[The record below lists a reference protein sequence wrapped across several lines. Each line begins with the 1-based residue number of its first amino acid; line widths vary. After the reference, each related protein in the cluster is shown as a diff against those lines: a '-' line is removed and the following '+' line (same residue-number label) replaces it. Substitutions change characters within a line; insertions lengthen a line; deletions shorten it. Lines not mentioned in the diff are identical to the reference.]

1 MLWNI
6 ALKSVLN
13 VFRRKPSL
21 SAPVFCFLCFTSAV
35 SNKLYYTRDEP
46 RMATFKT
53 IPIYRVQYPVLFTFL
68 YLLYFITKPIEFIL
82 KCKENELQ

>member
-1 MLWNI
+1 MG
-6 ALKSVLN
+6 
-13 VFRRKPSL
+13 
-21 SAPVFCFLCFTSAV
+21 APVFCFLCFTSAV

-53 IPIYRVQYPVLFTFL
+53 IHIYRVQDPFLFTFL
-68 YLLYFITKPIEFIL
+68 YLLYFITTLIEFIL

>member
-6 ALKSVLN
+6 ALKSVL
-13 VFRRKPSL
+13 
-21 SAPVFCFLCFTSAV
+21 
-35 SNKLYYTRDEP
+35 RDEP

-53 IPIYRVQYPVLFTFL
+53 IHIYRVQYPFLFTFL
-68 YLLYFITKPIEFIL
+68 CLLYFITKPIEFIL